1 MIPYGR
7 QEITQDDIDIVSKVL
22 TSDFLTQGP
31 MVPRFEQS
39 ICNFTGA
46 HFATAVDSATSA
58 LHLVVPLWA
67 CNRGIG
73 CGHRQIHL
81 WRLPIVPYTVARK

>member
-7 QEITQDDIDIVSKVL
+7 QEITQDDIDIFLKVL

-39 ICNFTGA
+39 ICNFAGA
-46 HFATAVDSATSA
+46 HFATAVNSATSA
-58 LHLVVPLWA
+58 LHLA
-67 CNRGIG
+67 CAALGLQQG
-73 CGHRQIHL
+73 D
-81 WRLPIVPYTVARK
+81 